1 MNPAPAPG
9 PAADSPENIL
19 WRGSPSQWTNLGSYI
34 LCLLLA
40 VAVAALYVVITPA
53 QPLIL
58 LALALP
64 ALWALCRW
72 IATGTERYE
81 LTTERIRVRTGLL
94 SKTTQELELYRVRD
108 YKVVEPFWLRLVGV
122 GHVILVSSDRSTPQ
136 TTLRAVPGVTAL
148 KDQIRT
154 HTERQRLRRGVR
166 DLDVDPHTP
175 PPKA

>member
-1 MNPAPAPG
+1 MNPTPSPNPSAE
-9 PAADSPENIL
+9 AAENIL

-40 VAVAALYVVITPA
+40 AAVAALYLVVTPA

-58 LALALP
+58 AGLAIP
-64 ALWALCRW
+64 FLWALCRW

-94 SKTTQELELYRVRD
+94 SKTTQELELYRIRD
-108 YKVVEPFWLRLVGV
+108 YKIVEPFWLRLVGV
-122 GHVILVSSDRSTPQ
+122 GHVVLTSSDRSTPQ
-136 TTLRAVPGVTAL
+136 TTLRAVPHVARL
-148 KDQIRT
+148 KDEIRT
-154 HTERQRLRRGVR
+154 HTERMRQRRGVR

-175 PPKA
+175 PPKP